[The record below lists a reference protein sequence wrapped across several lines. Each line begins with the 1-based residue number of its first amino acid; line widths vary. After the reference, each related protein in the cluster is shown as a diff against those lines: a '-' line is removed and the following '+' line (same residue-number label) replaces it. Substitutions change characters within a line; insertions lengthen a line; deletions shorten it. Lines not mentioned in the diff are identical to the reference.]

1 MCVERSTRQFGFR
14 HFASWW
20 HLGEDFVASP
30 NVLVVLL
37 NDASNDVEEIV
48 ELSLSSQVV
57 TNEVVEIV
65 QLLNVAS
72 NEVVEI
78 VE

>member
-1 MCVERSTRQFGFR
+1 M
-14 HFASWW
+14 
-20 HLGEDFVASP
+20 GEDFVASP

-37 NDASNDVEEIV
+37 DDASNDVEEIV
-48 ELSLSSQVV
+48 ELSLSSQVA

-65 QLLNVAS
+65 QLLNDAS